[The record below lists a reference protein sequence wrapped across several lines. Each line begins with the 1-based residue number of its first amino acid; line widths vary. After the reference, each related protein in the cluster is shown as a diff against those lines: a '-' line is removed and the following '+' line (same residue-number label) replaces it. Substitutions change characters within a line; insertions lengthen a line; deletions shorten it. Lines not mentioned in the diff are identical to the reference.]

1 MNKNNN
7 NNNIIIWTMRFTNP
21 TLKTLAPI
29 PSFYF
34 ATKPSLLRSYIR
46 SEKDRPLPPSS
57 PSPPLSPPLDVA
69 GATADVT
76 SAGVIDVEKGLPV
89 TTSLGPSG
97 LAPPPSPPLVLL
109 AGKGGPEDE
118 LHDQVEEP
126 LEEEGVTA
134 VLVDAALPPAPP
146 SSSSSS
152 GKEPPPAP
160 AVGSGGS
167 LLLLLAL
174 ILVVGIAA
182 LVIGVSVAGAAVDDV
197 VVEVGKRRRH
207 LWSALGRIHSSSQ
220 T

>member
-34 ATKPSLLRSYIR
+34 ATKPSLSLSYIR

-118 LHDQVEEP
+118 LPDQVEEP

-146 SSSSSS
+146 SSSSS
-152 GKEPPPAP
+152 GEEPPPAP